1 MADAEAICEGGT
13 RKNMRFMPVK
23 NVEQQAVLS
32 VHRDRQ
38 GFVKART
45 ALANQI
51 RGLLVEYSVAIP
63 VGLSHIT
70 KEVLRIVED
79 GGYDLPG
86 SFQQLIVRLVG
97 HFKEPD

>member
-1 MADAEAICEGGT
+1 MADAEAICEAVT
-13 RKNMRFMPVK
+13 RKNMRFVPVK

-32 VHRDRQ
+32 VHRVRQ

-51 RGLLVEYSVAIP
+51 RGLLAEYGVAIP
-63 VGLSHIT
+63 LGISHIP
-70 KEVLRIVED
+70 KDVPRIVED

-86 SFQQLIVRLVG
+86 NFQQLIVRLVG
-97 HFKEPD
+97 HFKELD